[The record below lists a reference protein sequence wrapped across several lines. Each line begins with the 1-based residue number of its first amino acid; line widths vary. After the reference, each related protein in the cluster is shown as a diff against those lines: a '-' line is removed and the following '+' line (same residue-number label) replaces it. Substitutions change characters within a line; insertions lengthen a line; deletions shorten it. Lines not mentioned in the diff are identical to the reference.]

1 MTLLE
6 NLIQICKASAL
17 IDDNFEKWENL
28 IKLANKQ
35 EKDNENSRLLKLRD
49 QHSFLQAQLA
59 ALQAKTKKISK
70 KKMSQSMV
78 S

>member
-1 MTLLE
+1 MSLLE
-6 NLIQICKASAL
+6 TLIQICKASAL
-17 IDDNFEKWENL
+17 KDDNFEKWENL
-28 IKLANKQ
+28 IKLANNQ

-49 QHSFLQAQLA
+49 QLSFLQAQLA